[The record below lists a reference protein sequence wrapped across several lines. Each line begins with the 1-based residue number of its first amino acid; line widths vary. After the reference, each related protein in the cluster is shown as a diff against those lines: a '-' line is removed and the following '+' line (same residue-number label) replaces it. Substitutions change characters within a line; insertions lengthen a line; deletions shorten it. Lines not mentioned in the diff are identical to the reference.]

1 MGRVH
6 ADTGAQSHRPADC
19 NDRAFHGSRGGPQ
32 QPVGLHRRSCFRG
45 PRARRYRKK
54 TGRNPR
60 MKLFYHPVST
70 TCRPILL
77 LAQHDGIELE
87 YQLVDLLSGEH
98 LSESYAAMN
107 PSRQVPLLEDND
119 FRLTERS
126 AILKYLAEKFHSP
139 SYPADL
145 RQRARVNERM
155 DWFNTGFYRDL
166 GYCLVYPQVIPGYRR
181 ENPAVQESLLAWG
194 RERSIKWLTI
204 LHQTLIRSNKHVC
217 GNELTIADYLG
228 ASILT
233 LGD

>member
-1 MGRVH
+1 
-6 ADTGAQSHRPADC
+6 
-19 NDRAFHGSRGGPQ
+19 
-32 QPVGLHRRSCFRG
+32 
-45 PRARRYRKK
+45 
-54 TGRNPR
+54 

-107 PSRQVPLLEDND
+107 PSRQVPLLEDDD
-119 FRLTERS
+119 FRLTESS

-145 RQRARVNERM
+145 RQRARINERM

-181 ENPAVQESLLAWG
+181 ENPAVQGSLLAWG

-204 LHQTLIRSNKHVC
+204 LDQHLIGSNKYVC

-233 LGD
+233 LGDVIRLEYSKYPNVVRWVGTMKTLPAWEKANEGFYTHFVAGFKDAQFQGL